1 MWGHLGGRREQCS
14 GGSRFGLKFYR
25 NIKIRGMSALGAF
38 NTQLIRF
45 FEQLS
50 ETYPE
55 ERDIKLSLEAIRGA
69 KMINPK
75 LILDLFY
82 EHVYKDLKDLIKDKD
97 ADTMIAYA
105 RKKISTQF
113 NEISPALAI
122 FDKHWG
128 TMTVDNQEVI
138 WKYLQVLCVLC
149 ERARAAKLPF

>member
-1 MWGHLGGRREQCS
+1 
-14 GGSRFGLKFYR
+14 
-25 NIKIRGMSALGAF
+25 MSTLGAF

-55 ERDIKLSLEAIRGA
+55 ERDIKMSLEAIRGA
-69 KMINPK
+69 KLINPK

-82 EHVYKDLKDLIKDKD
+82 EHVYKDLNETIKEKD
-97 ADTMIAYA
+97 ADALIEYAKRKIAN
-105 RKKISTQF
+105 QF
-113 NEISPALAI
+113 NDMSPALAI

-128 TMTVDNQEVI
+128 TMTKDNQDVI

>member
-1 MWGHLGGRREQCS
+1 
-14 GGSRFGLKFYR
+14 
-25 NIKIRGMSALGAF
+25 MSALGAF

-55 ERDIKLSLEAIRGA
+55 ERDIKMSLEAIRGA
-69 KMINPK
+69 KLINPK

-82 EHVYKDLKDLIKDKD
+82 EHVLKDLNEAIKDKNAD
-97 ADTMIAYA
+97 ALIEYAKAKIAN
-105 RKKISTQF
+105 QF
-113 NEISPALAI
+113 NEMSPALAI

-128 TMTVDNQEVI
+128 TMTSDNQDVI

-149 ERARAAKLPF
+149 ERAKAAKIAY

>member
-1 MWGHLGGRREQCS
+1 
-14 GGSRFGLKFYR
+14 
-25 NIKIRGMSALGAF
+25 MSALGAF

-55 ERDIKLSLEAIRGA
+55 ERDIKMSLEAIRGA
-69 KMINPK
+69 KLINPK

-82 EHVYKDLKDLIKDKD
+82 EHVFKDLNEVIKDKNAD
-97 ADTMIAYA
+97 AMIEYA
-105 RKKISTQF
+105 KRKIANQF
-113 NEISPALAI
+113 NEMSPALAI

-128 TMTVDNQEVI
+128 TMTTDNQDVI

-149 ERARAAKLPF
+149 ERAKAAKIAY

>member
-1 MWGHLGGRREQCS
+1 M
-14 GGSRFGLKFYR
+14 RFGLKFYR
-25 NIKIRGMSALGAF
+25 KIKIRGMSALGAF
-38 NTQLIRF
+38 NAQLIRF

-55 ERDIKLSLEAIRGA
+55 ERDIKMSLEAIRGA
-69 KMINPK
+69 KIINPK

-82 EHVYKDLKDLIKDKD
+82 EHVYKDLNDVIKNRDAELLIE
-97 ADTMIAYA
+97 YA
-105 RKKISTQF
+105 KRKITTQF

-122 FDKHWG
+122 FDKHWD
-128 TMTVDNQEVI
+128 TMTADNQDVI